1 MSRSFR
7 RRIFDMSSILNTSN
21 LNRSNTS
28 IADAYGLNSQKASTA
43 KTESSTEKTSSQKGT
58 AQTESAGADAIA
70 LSPRAQRAQKIQ
82 AMSKDFFA
90 NGQFSV
96 TDIPALVSRLQKDGI
111 LSESQLERLSHNGI
125 NPLTTEKTNTQSL
138 QDFIDDELKSLSK
151 TSPNSQLI
159 NTLVD
164 AKHVLTNMDDAQSPL
179 LAQKAA
185 KVFGQLTDYLNSN
198 PPMTDTQKQQWQG
211 LKSTM
216 QVASSMGSQ
225 QSALGQLSSYLA
237 LAKR

>member
-1 MSRSFR
+1 
-7 RRIFDMSSILNTSN
+7 MSSILNTSN
-21 LNRSNTS
+21 LIHSNTS
-28 IADAYGLNSQKASTA
+28 IADAYGVNSQKASTA
-43 KTESSTEKTSSQKGT
+43 KTDQSAEKSQSRTSTT
-58 AQTESAGADAIA
+58 QTESTGGDAIA
-70 LSPRAQRAQKIQ
+70 LSSRAQRAQKIQ

-96 TDIPALVSRLQKDGI
+96 ADIPALVSRLQKDGI
-111 LSESQLERLSHNGI
+111 LSEKQVERLSQNGI
-125 NPLTTEKTNTQSL
+125 NSLSTDTTGAQSL
-138 QDFIDDELKSLSK
+138 QNFLDDELKSLTE
-151 TSPNSQLI
+151 TSPNSSLI

-164 AKHVLTNMDDAQSPL
+164 AKNVLTNMDDAQSPL

>member
-1 MSRSFR
+1 
-7 RRIFDMSSILNTSN
+7 MSSILNTSN

-43 KTESSTEKTSSQKGT
+43 KTESSTEKPSSQKGT
-58 AQTESAGADAIA
+58 AQTESTGADAIA

-111 LSESQLERLSHNGI
+111 LSESQLERLSQNGI

>member
-1 MSRSFR
+1 
-7 RRIFDMSSILNTSN
+7 MSSILNTSN

-58 AQTESAGADAIA
+58 TQTESTGADAIA

-96 TDIPALVSRLQKDGI
+96 ADIPALVSRLQKDGI
-111 LSESQLERLSHNGI
+111 LSERQLERLSQNGI
-125 NPLTTEKTNTQSL
+125 NSLSPDKTDTQSL
-138 QDFIDDELKSLSK
+138 QDFIDDELKSLSE
-151 TSPNSQLI
+151 TAPNSSLI

-164 AKHVLTNMDDAQSPL
+164 AKHVLTNIDDAQSPL

>member
-1 MSRSFR
+1 
-7 RRIFDMSSILNTSN
+7 MSSILNTSN

>member
-1 MSRSFR
+1 
-7 RRIFDMSSILNTSN
+7 MSSILNTST
-21 LNRSNTS
+21 LNRSNSS
-28 IADAYGLNSQKASTA
+28 IADAYGVNSQKASTA
-43 KTESSTEKTSSQKGT
+43 KADPSTEKTPSQT
-58 AQTESAGADAIA
+58 STTQTESTGTDAIA
-70 LSPRAQRAQKIQ
+70 LSPRALRAQKIQ

-90 NGQFSV
+90 NGQFNV
-96 TDIPALVSRLQKDGI
+96 ADIPALVSRLQKDGI
-111 LSESQLERLSHNGI
+111 LSESQVERLSQNGI
-125 NPLTTEKTNTQSL
+125 NPLSTDATGTQSL
-138 QDFIDDELKSLSK
+138 QDFIDDELKSLTE
-151 TSPNSQLI
+151 TSPNSPLI

-164 AKHVLTNMDDAQSPL
+164 AKNVLTNMDDAQSPL

-185 KVFGQLTDYLNSN
+185 KVFGQLTDYINSN

>member
-1 MSRSFR
+1 
-7 RRIFDMSSILNTSN
+7 MSSILNTSN

-43 KTESSTEKTSSQKGT
+43 KTESSTEKPSSQKGT

-70 LSPRAQRAQKIQ
+70 LSPRALRAQKIQ
-82 AMSKDFFA
+82 AMSKDFFS

-111 LSESQLERLSHNGI
+111 LSESQLERLSQNGI

-151 TSPNSQLI
+151 TSPNSPLI
-159 NTLVD
+159 NTLAD